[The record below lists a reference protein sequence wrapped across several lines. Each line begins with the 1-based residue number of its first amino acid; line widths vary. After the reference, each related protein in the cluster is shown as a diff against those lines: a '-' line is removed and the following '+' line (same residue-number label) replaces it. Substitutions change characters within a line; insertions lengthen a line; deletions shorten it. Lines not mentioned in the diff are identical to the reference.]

1 LREGPPVTT
10 RELETAAMMLDEL
23 LHGANIDVDHMR
35 DAYWGAKA
43 LLEEMGVRVTET
55 DGQHSLMSVAE

>member
-1 LREGPPVTT
+1 MTT
-10 RELETAAMMLDEL
+10 HELETAAMMLDEL
-23 LHGANIDVDHMR
+23 LHGGEIGIEHMH

-55 DGQHSLMSVAE
+55 DGHHSLMSVVG